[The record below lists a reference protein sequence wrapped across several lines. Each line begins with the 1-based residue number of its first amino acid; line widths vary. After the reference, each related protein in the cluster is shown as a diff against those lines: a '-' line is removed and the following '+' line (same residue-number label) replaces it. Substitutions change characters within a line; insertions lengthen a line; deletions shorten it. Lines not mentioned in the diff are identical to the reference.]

1 MLNKRTIIISNRL
14 PIRVEKRDGELHF
27 SPSEGGLATG
37 LSTVYNQ
44 GDNLWIG
51 WPGYM
56 PENEAEKVIIE
67 EKLLAH
73 NLLPVFLTA
82 EEIEHYYEGF
92 SNEILWPI
100 FHYRLSYAI
109 FKKEYWNA
117 YQQVNQKFADIA
129 LAQSL
134 EENDSIWIHDYQL
147 MLLPQLIRQQ
157 EENISIGYFQ
167 HIPFPPDEIFRC
179 IPWRDE
185 LLKGLLGADL
195 VAFHTFNDS
204 QHFLRSCSNI
214 LGHTLVKNAVQC
226 RDRTVQIEV
235 FPMGIDFDKFDG
247 LARSTVI
254 QEKAEALKE
263 QFNRRKIILSID
275 RLDYSK
281 GILERLKAFEL
292 LLQLHPE
299 MHDQVVM
306 YMLIVP
312 SRENVTQYS
321 ALRDEI
327 DRMVGHINAVYG
339 FNEWTPIA
347 YFYNSYPLEDLS
359 ALYVAA
365 DVCLVT
371 SLRDGMNLV
380 AKEYVASKAYK
391 EQGVLILS
399 ELAGAAKDLSEAT
412 LINPYSIEGTCQAIL
427 LALHMPEEEQR
438 LHMKDH
444 VAIVQKFNV
453 FHWVK
458 LFFERLAEI
467 KDSQKTRIRKNVQ
480 NQVKAQIMAQYQ
492 ESKKRLFF
500 LDYDGTLIGFSK
512 NVSDAVPNEH
522 ILHVLKKLQD
532 HPDNQIV
539 IISGRSHH
547 DLGLWFGDK
556 PYILVAEHGTWQKL
570 PHGEWEHKA
579 QLPESWK
586 IPVLRIMQHITER
599 TAGAHIEEKT
609 QAIAWH
615 YRAVQTGLGQM
626 RGAELEEKL
635 HYLIS
640 QYDLQ
645 VLSGDKVIEVKHN
658 MLNKGKAALAI
669 VHTYQ
674 PDFIFAI
681 GDDSTDEDMF
691 FELPETSITVKVGN
705 KSSIARFYI
714 ESPAQVLQLINS
726 FSEHSL
732 IHDNN

>member
-14 PIRVEKRDGELHF
+14 PIRIEKRNGELIF

-37 LSTVYNQ
+37 LSTVYNK
-44 GDNLWIG
+44 DNNIWIG
-51 WPGYM
+51 WPGYI
-56 PENEAEKVIIE
+56 PENENEKASIE
-67 EKLLAH
+67 EKLLEH
-73 NLLPVFLTA
+73 NLIPVFLTA
-82 EEIEHYYEGF
+82 EEIEDYYEGF

-100 FHYRLSYAI
+100 FHYRLSYAV
-109 FKKEYWNA
+109 FKKDYWIA
-117 YQQVNQKFADIA
+117 YQQVNQKFLEIA

-134 EENDSIWIHDYQL
+134 EEQDTIWIHDYQL
-147 MLLPQLIRQQ
+147 MLLPQMMRQQ
-157 EENISIGYFQ
+157 KENLSIGYFQ

-195 VAFHTFNDS
+195 IAFHTFNDS

-214 LGHTLVKNAVQC
+214 LGLALDNDSVQC
-226 RDRTVQIEV
+226 RDRTIHIEV
-235 FPMGIDFDKFDG
+235 FPMGIDFDKFDN
-247 LARSTVI
+247 LARSEQI
-254 QEKAEALKE
+254 QEKAKALKE
-263 QFNRRKIILSID
+263 HFNQRKIILSID

-292 LLQLHPE
+292 LLQLHPD
-299 MHDQVVM
+299 MHDKVVM

-312 SRENVTQYS
+312 SRENVLQYI

-339 FNEWTPIA
+339 SNEWTPIA

-380 AKEYVASKAYK
+380 AKEYIASKANTA
-391 EQGVLILS
+391 QGVLILS
-399 ELAGAAKDLSEAT
+399 ELAGAAKDLSDAMQ
-412 LINPYSIEGTCQAIL
+412 INPYSIEGTCQAIL
-427 LALHMPEEEQR
+427 FALHMPEEEQR
-438 LHMKDH
+438 IHMNEH
-444 VAIVQKFNV
+444 ISIVQKFNV
-453 FHWVK
+453 FHWVN
-458 LFFERLAEI
+458 LFFQRLYEI
-467 KDSQKTRIRKNVQ
+467 KDSQKTRIRRNVQ
-480 NQVKAQIMAQYQ
+480 HQVKDQIMHQYQ

-512 NVSDAVPNEH
+512 NISEAVPSQNIH
-522 ILHVLKKLQD
+522 NILKNLQD
-532 HPDNQIV
+532 HEDNQIV
-539 IISGRSHH
+539 IISGRSHQNLEH
-547 DLGLWFGDK
+547 WFGDK
-556 PYILVAEHGTWQKL
+556 PYILVAEHGAWQKF
-570 PHGEWEHKA
+570 PDGEWQHKA
-579 QLPESWK
+579 DLPDSWK
-586 IPVLRIMQHITER
+586 IPVLRIMQNITER
-599 TAGAHIEEKT
+599 TAGAHIEEKS

-615 YRAVQTGLGQM
+615 YRGVQTGLGQM
-626 RGAELEEKL
+626 RVAELEEKL
-635 HYLIS
+635 HYLLN

-645 VLSGDKVIEVKHN
+645 LLSGDKVIEIKHR
-658 MLNKGKAALAI
+658 MLNKGKAAMDI
-669 VHTYQ
+669 VNIYH

-691 FELPETSITVKVGN
+691 FELPDTSITVKVGN

-714 ESPAQVLQLINS
+714 ENPTQVLQLIHS
-726 FSEHSL
+726 FTEYSFT
-732 IHDNN
+732 HDDH